1 MLEQRFENGEGEV
14 VMLCERASSGKKN
27 RNCKDPGARTHQK
40 CWKGQEEL
48 SRSSV
53 TVSKNSKR

>member
-14 VMLCERASSGKKN
+14 VMLCEGAMSGKKN
-27 RNCKDPGARTHQK
+27 RNCKDPGARTYQK
-40 CWKGQEEL
+40 CWKRQEEL